1 MYLKPFWNENS
12 KKALLFYEN
21 KVSKACFD
29 TFIFYRKI
37 SKLKNVNYV

>member
-21 KVSKACFD
+21 KVSKVCFD
-29 TFIFYRKI
+29 TLFSIE
-37 SKLKNVNYV
+37 N